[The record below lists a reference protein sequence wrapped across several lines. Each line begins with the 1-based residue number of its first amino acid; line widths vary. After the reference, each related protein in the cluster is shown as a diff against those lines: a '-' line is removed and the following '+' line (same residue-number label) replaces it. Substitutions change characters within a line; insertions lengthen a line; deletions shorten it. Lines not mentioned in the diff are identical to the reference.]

1 MNVVRDPSMRP
12 VGELL
17 RGPALTCTPQATAA
31 DAARA
36 MTSAG
41 RRYVLVPLGDGRLG
55 IFTDG
60 DLRRR
65 VVAAGLSTTTPIAA
79 VMTTPVHTATADRL
93 GADVLLDMLERGIR
107 HLPILSERG
116 DVLGVVEDADL
127 FATATRSGFLLRGSI
142 SRAADADELVTAT
155 ARIPELVVG
164 LWRARVA
171 ALDVSAITSVIIDAT
186 VTRAAYLLAD
196 SRPESGSTWLS
207 LGSIARREAMPSSDV
222 DSALIWADDDPERQ
236 AGALEYGNQVHALL
250 ERCGFPSDANGAV
263 ASSPRFA
270 RSESD
275 WLRGLGGWLA
285 DPYADQGV
293 VMVSLLADSRVAF
306 GDNRLALSPAVFERL
321 SPEALRLLLKEAVE
335 GKARMH
341 SLRERL
347 TRRANTVDI
356 KAQGVMPI
364 VNIARWAG
372 LAAGCTDPST
382 AVRLRTAAGAGVLP
396 HDDAAVL
403 AESFDA
409 LAQIRLRHQC
419 EQIDRGETPT
429 DVAQLDSLTP
439 LHRSLLASAVREIA
453 GVQRKLAYAGPP
465 T

>member
-1 MNVVRDPSMRP
+1 MNVVRDPSMLP

-17 RGPALTCTPQATAA
+17 RGPALTCGPETTAA

-36 MTSAG
+36 MTAAG
-41 RRYVLVPLGDGRLG
+41 RRYVLIPIRGNALG

-65 VVAAGLSTTTPIAA
+65 IVAAGLGTTTPVSE
-79 VMTTPVHTATADRL
+79 VMTTPVHTANADRL
-93 GADVLLDMLERGIR
+93 GADVLLDMLERGVR
-107 HLPILSERG
+107 HLPVLSARG

-127 FATATRSGFLLRGSI
+127 FATATRSGFLVRSTI
-142 SRAADADELVTAT
+142 SQSADADELVAAT
-155 ARIPELVVG
+155 ARIPELAVG

-171 ALDVSAITSVIIDAT
+171 ALDVSAIASVLMDAA
-186 VTRAAYLLAD
+186 VTRAASLLAEGH
-196 SRPESGSTWLS
+196 PGSTWLS

-222 DSALIWADDDPERQ
+222 DSALIWANDDSPEQQVRET
-236 AGALEYGNQVHALL
+236 AYGKRVHGLL
-250 ERCGFPSDANGAV
+250 ERCGLPSDANGAV

-275 WLRGLGGWLA
+275 WLRGLDGWLA
-285 DPYADQGV
+285 DPYADQGI
-293 VMVSLLADSRVAF
+293 VMVSLLADSRIAI
-306 GDNRLALSPAVFERL
+306 GDNRLALSPVVSERL
-321 SPEALRLLLKEAVE
+321 DPDALRLLLKEAVE

-347 TRRANTVDI
+347 TRRTDSVDI

-372 LAAGCTDPST
+372 LATGCADPST
-382 AVRLRTAAGAGVLP
+382 TVRLRTAANSGILAD
-396 HDDAAVL
+396 DDATML
-403 AESFDA
+403 AESFDV

-419 EQIDRGETPT
+419 EQIERGETPT
-429 DVAQLDSLTP
+429 DVLALDSLTP
-439 LHRSLLASAVREIA
+439 LYRSLLASAVREIA
-453 GVQRKLAYAGPP
+453 GIQRKLAYTGPP
-465 T
+465 A

>member
-36 MTSAG
+36 MTSAS

-65 VVAAGLSTTTPIAA
+65 VVAAGLGTTTPIAE
-79 VMTTPVHTATADRL
+79 VMTTPVQTATADRL

-142 SRAADADELVTAT
+142 SRAADADELVAAT

-164 LWRARVA
+164 LWRARIA
-171 ALDVSAITSVIIDAT
+171 ALDVSAITSVIMDAT
-186 VTRAAYLLAD
+186 VTRAAILLAD
-196 SRPESGSTWLS
+196 SGSTWLS

-222 DSALIWADDDPERQ
+222 DSALIWADGNPERQ
-236 AGALEYGNQVHALL
+236 ARELGYGNRVHALL
-250 ERCGFPSDANGAV
+250 ERCGLPSDANGAI
-263 ASSPRFA
+263 ASSSRFA

-275 WLRGLGGWLA
+275 WLRGLEGWLA

-306 GDNRLALSPAVFERL
+306 GHNRLALSPAVFERL
-321 SPEALRLLLKEAVE
+321 GPDSLRLLLKDAVE

-396 HDDAAVL
+396 DDDAAVL

-429 DVAQLDSLTP
+429 DVTQLDSLTP

-465 T
+465 A